1 MGWKL
6 TRLQKLGGVAAV
18 VLIAVAPSATEVRTD
33 FVLEPSARA
42 QVRAPVEGWISE
54 IRAREGQ
61 RVEAGTVLAVLRN
74 PEFEAQVSILEQD
87 LAMSERALLAAEAR
101 GDLRETERN
110 ERESQRLQAELAAD
124 REKLGGLVLRA
135 PLAGIVTTPQVEQR
149 GGEYLAKGAEF
160 ATLVDRR
167 SVRAR
172 VLVRDWELED
182 VREGARVELVTR
194 AHPFRTFTG
203 RVQQIMP
210 AAAVDR
216 PIEGPKELERNG
228 QQLTN
233 YFAVVLE
240 IPNPSGVLREGMTG
254 TAKIGGGRYPLA
266 WRAGRSAWRWLRSQM
281 W

>member
-1 MGWKL
+1 MSEQAFLAAQGHGD
-6 TRLQKLGGVAAV
+6 LGDAGK
-18 VLIAVAPSATEVRTD
+18 
-33 FVLEPSARA
+33 
-42 QVRAPVEGWISE
+42 
-54 IRAREGQ
+54 RARE
-61 RVEAGTVLAVLRN
+61 V
-74 PEFEAQVSILEQD
+74 
-87 LAMSERALLAAEAR
+87 
-101 GDLRETERN
+101 
-110 ERESQRLQAELAAD
+110 QRLQSELEAD
-124 REKLGGLVLRA
+124 RERVAQLVLLA
-135 PLAGIVTTPQVEQR
+135 PHTGVITTPQVEQR
-149 GGEYLAKGAEF
+149 IGEYLAKGADL
-160 ATLVDRR
+160 ATLVDQRK
-167 SVRAR
+167 VRAR

-182 VREGARVELVTR
+182 VREGAPVQLVTR

-254 TAKIGGGRYPLA
+254 TAKISGRRYPLA
-266 WRAGRSAWRWLRSQM
+266 WRAGRSVWRLLRSQV